1 MCALAANIASAGP
14 FDGGV
19 ESSVVRLPCRG
30 RPYIGAG
37 RLSPARCTESGVSFE
52 RRRRAPGL
60 LGSKERRAETASGY
74 EASTILPDDE
84 YLESTLEVTISRDMR
99 SLIGTAS
106 QQQALLIVLS
116 GARIGT
122 RSVLAESAVD
132 IGRGSACQLILDA
145 DSVSRRHARIEW
157 NGQQHRLVDLGSTNG
172 TFVNGS
178 RVKEALLRDGD
189 RIGIGKALLKY
200 LAGGNIEG
208 AYHEEI
214 QRLMRFDA
222 LTGVFN
228 KRHFEESLR
237 LAVFTTRTSP
247 KPVSLIVFDL
257 DHFKRINDKHG
268 HMAGDH
274 VLCEMAKVVKD
285 TLYPDQVFG
294 RVGGEEFAVLWEG
307 TGLRAAIDHAER
319 IRTRIAGHRFNF
331 EGSNLPVTVSLGVA
345 ERPVGLEE
353 EPERLYERA
362 DEKLYQAKAG
372 GRNRVVG

>member
-1 MCALAANIASAGP
+1 M
-14 FDGGV
+14 
-19 ESSVVRLPCRG
+19 
-30 RPYIGAG
+30 
-37 RLSPARCTESGVSFE
+37 
-52 RRRRAPGL
+52 
-60 LGSKERRAETASGY
+60 
-74 EASTILPDDE
+74 PDDE

-99 SLIGTAS
+99 SLIGTAA

-116 GARIGT
+116 GPRFGT
-122 RSVLAESAVD
+122 RSVLGETPVD
-132 IGRGSACQLILDA
+132 IGRGSACHLILDA

-157 NGQQHRLVDLGSTNG
+157 NGQEHRLIDLGSTNG

-178 RVKEALLRDGD
+178 RIKDALLRDGD

-214 QRLMRFDA
+214 QRLMRFDP
-222 LTGVFN
+222 LTGVYN

-237 LAVFTTRTSP
+237 LAVFTARTDP
-247 KPVSLIVFDL
+247 KPISLMVFDL

-274 VLCEMAKVVKD
+274 VLCEMAKVVRD
-285 TLYPDQVFG
+285 VLYPDQIFG

-307 TGLRAAIDHAER
+307 SGLSITADHAEK
-319 IRTRIAGHRFNF
+319 IRSSVAQHRFSF
-331 EGSNLPVTVSLGVA
+331 EGNNLPVTVSVGVA
-345 ERPVGLEE
+345 ERSMGDEE

-362 DEKLYQAKAG
+362 DEKLYQAKAA
-372 GRNRVVG
+372 GRNRVCR